1 MSGRVLCSTKR
12 VWLRTLSLALL
23 TVLICTAANGAW
35 AGQDAAQS
43 ATDKT
48 ETSILIKNARVFDGT
63 SNELHEGNLLIIGSK
78 IKQISSATITPPAQA
93 TVIDAGGRV
102 LMPGLTDAHWHMTMA
117 GSTLQDLD
125 AADPGLMY
133 ANAVAE
139 ARATLL
145 RGFTTVRDMAG
156 PTFGLKAAIDA
167 GTIPGPRVYPSG
179 ALISQTAGHGDFAP
193 PYAVPKILGGHASHD
208 EQLAAFTVADG
219 VPEVLGAVREQL
231 KKGASQ
237 IKLAA
242 SGGVIS
248 DFDPIDS
255 IQFSPEEL
263 RAAVQAASDWGT
275 YVAVHVYSSAA
286 IRRSLDAGV
295 KSIEHGH
302 LADEATI
309 KLIGERDAWLSTQAF
324 EPGDEPLSPANKA
337 KTQNMIGAWK
347 RILTWAKKY
356 NVKVAFGTDLLFDP
370 AGAARENL
378 MLTRFA
384 QVYSNIETLKI
395 ATSQNCELFAM
406 SGQRNP
412 YKEAKLGVLQDGA
425 WADMI
430 LVNGDPTRNINLIAD
445 ADRNFVV
452 IIKNGII
459 YKDTMRAQENRM
471 LH

>member
-1 MSGRVLCSTKR
+1 MTRSVFRLSQKARLDILALATIMLLLCSAATK
-12 VWLRTLSLALL
+12 
-23 TVLICTAANGAW
+23 AW
-35 AGQDAAQS
+35 ARQDATES
-43 ATDKT
+43 EKEKT
-48 ETSILIKNARVFDGT
+48 ETSILINNARIFDGIT
-63 SNELHEGNLLIIGSK
+63 NELHEGNLLITGSK
-78 IKQISSATITPPAQA
+78 IKQISSAPITPPAHS
-93 TVIDAGGRV
+93 TVIDARGRV

-117 GSTLQDLD
+117 ASTLQDLD

-139 ARATLL
+139 ATATLL
-145 RGFTTVRDMAG
+145 RGFTTIRDMAG

-167 GTIPGPRVYPSG
+167 GTIPGPRIYPSG

-193 PYAVPKILGGHASHD
+193 SYSVPKILGGHASHYED
-208 EQLAAFTVADG
+208 LGIFTVADG
-219 VPEVLGAVREQL
+219 VPEVLGAVRQQL

-255 IQFSPEEL
+255 IQFTPDEL

-286 IRRSLDAGV
+286 IRRALDAGV

-309 KLIGERDAWLSTQAF
+309 KLIGERGAWLSTQPF
-324 EPGDEPLSPANKA
+324 EPGDEPLSPANKV
-337 KTQNMIGAWK
+337 KTQNMVGAWK

-356 NVKVAFGTDLLFDP
+356 NVKIAFGTDLLFDP

-378 MLTRFA
+378 MLVRFA

-412 YKEAKLGVLQDGA
+412 YKEAKLGVLQEGA

-430 LVNGDPTRNINLIAD
+430 LVNGDPTQNINLITD
-445 ADRNFVV
+445 PDRNFVV

-459 YKDTMRAQENRM
+459 YKGTIR
-471 LH
+471 